1 METKGQ
7 EVYEVDGR
15 WEMRHK
21 RTRRRKE
28 KGIGWRGDMM
38 ISEEAQKITD
48 ILYKAY
54 GTHTGILFGI
64 SSPEIVGVIVQF
76 TLEHSGNKEEGK
88 ENE

>member
-1 METKGQ
+1 
-7 EVYEVDGR
+7 
-15 WEMRHK
+15 
-21 RTRRRKE
+21 
-28 KGIGWRGDMM
+28 MM

-76 TLEHSGNKEEGK
+76 TLEHSSNKEEEKAIK
-88 ENE
+88 EGYDG

>member
-1 METKGQ
+1 
-7 EVYEVDGR
+7 
-15 WEMRHK
+15 
-21 RTRRRKE
+21 
-28 KGIGWRGDMM
+28 MM

-76 TLEHSGNKEEGK
+76 TLEHSGNKEEEK
-88 ENE
+88 ENEKV